1 MARYEYKVV
10 PAPTKGVRAPGIK
23 GNDARVAYALE
34 QVMNEYGA
42 DGWEYIRADTL
53 PFEERSRLTR
63 VETKYKNLLVFRRA
77 MDGSVRTWS
86 PAPVATVVVP
96 QPAPA
101 LAATATVI
109 ESDKIT
115 PPVTLKSVAAP
126 QTSQTGAQ
134 DAEDTADD
142 TAAPENDEAEDKKTR
157 PDT

>member
-77 MDGSVRTWS
+77 LDGSVRTWS
-86 PAPVATVVVP
+86 PGTPSVATVVVP

-101 LAATATVI
+101 LAATAIVI
-109 ESDKIT
+109 ESDKIS
-115 PPVTLKSVAAP
+115 PPVTLKTVGAAK
-126 QTSQTGAQ
+126 TSQTGP
-134 DAEDTADD
+134 DVKDTADD
-142 TAAPENDEAEDKKTR
+142 TATDDGETADKKAN
-157 PDT
+157 